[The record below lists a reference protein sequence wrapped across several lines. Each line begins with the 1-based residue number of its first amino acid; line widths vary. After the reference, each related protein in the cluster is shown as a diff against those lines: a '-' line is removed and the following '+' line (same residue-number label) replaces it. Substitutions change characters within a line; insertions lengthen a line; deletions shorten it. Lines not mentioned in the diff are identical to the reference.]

1 MKNLQNYGVL
11 ELNAKE
17 VKEIDGGLVV
27 LALIGVY
34 VGVACLWA
42 ACFSIGYAIG
52 KDMAARDS
60 R

>member
-1 MKNLQNYGVL
+1 M
-11 ELNAKE
+11 NAKE